1 MLNKDGITLLFMLKL
16 ELTSKSTL
24 QLTRVFIK
32 VAWFFFWLVGCFKD
46 FICLNLL
53 IIPQFR
59 FYLRVFLL
67 H

>member
-32 VAWFFFWLVGCFKD
+32 VAWLFFGWLVVLKILF
-46 FICLNLL
+46 
-53 IIPQFR
+53 
-59 FYLRVFLL
+59 V
-67 H
+67 

>member
-32 VAWFFFWLVGCFKD
+32 VAWFFFFGWLVVLKILF
-46 FICLNLL
+46 
-53 IIPQFR
+53 
-59 FYLRVFLL
+59 V
-67 H
+67 